1 MYLNLTGKAPA
12 MRELLTKIFLVM
24 KVTTFIILITCLHV
38 SATGFSQKVTLSVK
52 QARLQEV
59 FPEISRQTGI
69 SIFYEEETIQKT
81 TPVSFQVKN
90 MDLRQVLLMCI
101 KDQPIS
107 FIMDENNIMIRRAG
121 SSNVPALPVA
131 RAPVDTS
138 IFITGKVADVK
149 GSPLPGVTILVKGTQ
164 QGTVTSVEGTFSLK
178 VQATDSLVIKFIGY
192 QTEVLPVGN
201 RRTFQV
207 ALVAAEGE
215 GLNEVVVVGMNF
227 RQTKRSVTGAMSTI
241 QTKEL
246 KQSPVANLNNAL
258 AGRLPG
264 LITVQ
269 SSGQPGEDAA
279 AMYIRGIATYGNTA
293 PLVVIDGLPRGQGS
307 FSQIDP
313 NEVASVSILKDAS
326 SSALYGIQGA
336 NGVIVVTTKRG
347 MADQKPT
354 IDFTAQQGIQEVIR
368 LPFPMNTYESALY
381 FNDYDR
387 NNGSDP
393 RFSEAALQIVKDKSD
408 PYLYPDVNWFDEVL
422 KKSAMQSQYN
432 LNISG
437 SSNKVRYFVSGSY
450 IRQAS
455 LLKHEDLYKKNY
467 DKESNFNR
475 YNFRSNIDIQAT
487 SRLQVQVDLAG
498 RLEQRVGPMPSFG
511 EVFNQISHIPS
522 FAMPVFNPDGSL
534 GAASNVEIPYW
545 RNPYGL
551 VTQSGYYVNSTNVM
565 YGTISA
571 KHELD
576 FITPGLSAQAFFS
589 FENNNYN
596 ATSRAQE
603 FAAFWYQG
611 LDMDGLPRYQQ
622 TRIATTLTTNG
633 TNNIERS
640 TYLDARLNYTRNWQ
654 QHAVTA
660 QVLANR
666 TLRVYNFDLPFAYQG
681 VSGRFTYGYKSR
693 YFVEANLGYNGS
705 ENFPG
710 GNRYGFFPSASVG
723 WVASEETFLK
733 NVSWLSYLKFRGSYG
748 LVGNDKIGGQRWLYL
763 SDFAPGDGYSFGINP
778 AYKGG
783 YNEARVGNPFVTW
796 EHSQK
801 ANLGVEFSVLKQD
814 VLQLTFDV
822 FHERR
827 SDILTDP
834 KRVAEYLGING
845 LAPLNSGIVVNKGL
859 DGELRFNK
867 RWRDVTVFANLQLTY
882 ARNKVLQNDQPAPA
896 FGYQD
901 LRGYEVGYVLGYKA
915 IGFFSSEA
923 DIKNSPVQAFDNK
936 IIPGDI
942 KYMDINSDGVI
953 DAFDRVP
960 IQIQN
965 VPRYMG
971 GFSVGASYKGL
982 DISLLLNGS
991 SGGTADYVPSDNNRI
1006 LLQRWTPDNQEHA
1019 KVPVAKQSSNNSLTS
1034 DFYTF
1039 KTDYLKLRNA
1049 EIGYVIPKSFLNRI
1063 KVNYARIFIN
1073 GQNLAIWDKLW
1084 IKDRDPESSGSWN
1097 TPYPLQRVY
1106 NMGINIKL

>member
-24 KVTTFIILITCLHV
+24 KVTAFIFFITCLHV
-38 SATGFSQKVTLSVK
+38 SATSFSQKVTLSVK
-52 QARLQEV
+52 EASLQSI
-59 FPEISRQTGI
+59 FPEITRQTGI
-69 SIFYEEETIQKT
+69 SIFYEEETIRKT
-81 TPVSFQVKN
+81 TPVTLKVKD
-90 MDLRQVLLMCI
+90 MDIRQVLLMCV
-101 KDQPIS
+101 KNQPIS
-107 FIMDENNIMIRRAG
+107 FIMDEHNITIQRAAA
-121 SSNVPALPVA
+121 NRLPAPMVLPVA
-131 RAPVDTS
+131 DTT
-138 IFITGKVADVK
+138 IQ
-149 GSPLPGVTILVKGTQ
+149 VT
-164 QGTVTSVEGTFSLK
+164 GTVTGEKGMVLPGATVLVKNTTQGASTSVDGKFSVK
-178 VQATDSLVIKFIGY
+178 AKATDSLVIKFIGY
-192 QTEVLPVGN
+192 QTQVLAIGS
-201 RRTFQV
+201 RRVFNIS
-207 ALVAAEGE
+207 LVPAEGE

-313 NEVASVSILKDAS
+313 NEVESVSILKDAS

-347 MADQKPT
+347 KADQKPA
-354 IDFTAQQGIQEVIR
+354 IDFTAQQGVQEVIR
-368 LPFPMNTYESALY
+368 LPQIMNTYESALY

-387 NNGSDP
+387 NNGLDP
-393 RFSEAALQIVKDKSD
+393 RFSEAALQVVKDGSD

-422 KKSAMQSQYN
+422 KKSAVQNQYN

-450 IRQAS
+450 IRQGS
-455 LLKHEDLYKKNY
+455 LLKHEELFKKNY
-467 DKESNFNR
+467 GKESNFNR

-511 EVFNQISHIPS
+511 EVFNQISNIPS
-522 FAMPVFNPDGSL
+522 FALPVFNPDGTL

-551 VTQSGYYVNSTNVM
+551 ITQSGYYVNSTNVM

-596 ATSRAQE
+596 STTRSQE
-603 FAAFWYQG
+603 FDAFWYKG
-611 LDMDGLPRYQQ
+611 LDIDGVPSYVK
-622 TRIATTLTTNG
+622 TRTATTLVTGG

-640 TYLDARLNYTRNWQ
+640 TYLDARLNYTRNWN
-654 QHAVTA
+654 QHAITA

-666 TLRVYNFDLPFAYQG
+666 TLRVYNYDLPFAYQG

-693 YFVEANLGYNGS
+693 YFMEANLGYNGS

-723 WVASEETFLK
+723 WVASEESFLK
-733 NVSWLSYLKFRGSYG
+733 DVSWLSYLKIRGSYG
-748 LVGNDKIGGQRWLYL
+748 LVGNDKIGGLRWLYL

-801 ANLGVEFSVLKQD
+801 ANLGLEFSVLKHD

-827 SDILTDP
+827 TDILTDP
-834 KRVAEYLGING
+834 KRVADYLGING
-845 LAPLNSGIVVNKGL
+845 LAPLNSGTVVNKGL

-867 RWRDVTVFANLQLTY
+867 RWHELSIFANLQLTY
-882 ARNKVLQNDQPAPA
+882 ARNKVLQNDQPTPA
-896 FGYQD
+896 YGYQD
-901 LRGYEVGYVLGYKA
+901 LRGYEVGYVLGYRA
-915 IGFFSSEA
+915 IGFFTSED
-923 DIKNSPVQAFDNK
+923 DIKNSAVQSFDNK
-936 IIPGDI
+936 VIPGDI
-942 KYMDINSDGVI
+942 KYMDVNSDGVI

-971 GFSVGASYKGL
+971 GFSAGASYKGV
-982 DISLLLNGS
+982 DISFLFNGS
-991 SGGTADYVPSDNNRI
+991 AGGTADYVPRDNNKI
-1006 LLQRWTPDNQEHA
+1006 LLQRWTPENQENA
-1019 KVPVAKQSSNNSLTS
+1019 KVPVAKLSPNNSLTS

-1049 EIGYVIPKSFLNRI
+1049 EIGYVIPQSFLNRI
-1063 KVNYARIFIN
+1063 KVSYARIFIN